1 MRSTKAGIPLCLSL
15 CMLVGAGVSAWAA
28 PFTGLSA
35 NPAPIQ
41 AQQRPNAPQPVPN
54 EMQPQPGQDQPKQD
68 QASSTTFTGTIVKN
82 GEQYLL
88 KDSSGTIYKLDD
100 SSRASTFEGKS
111 VKVTGKLDTDAKLIH
126 VESIEA
132 ITA

>member
-1 MRSTKAGIPLCLSL
+1 MRSKKVVTLISLPVCLLVLSSVSVWASPLS
-15 CMLVGAGVSAWAA
+15 
-28 PFTGLSA
+28 GLQ
-35 NPAPIQ
+35 PAQ
-41 AQQRPNAPQPVPN
+41 AQQQQRPNPPQPVPN
-54 EMQPQPGQDQPKQD
+54 EMPNQVQPDQPGKD
-68 QASSTTFTGTIVKN
+68 QATSTTFTGTIMKN

-126 VESIEA
+126 VEAIEA
-132 ITA
+132 VSA

>member
-1 MRSTKAGIPLCLSL
+1 MRSKKVVTLISLPVCLLVLSRVSVWASPLS
-15 CMLVGAGVSAWAA
+15 
-28 PFTGLSA
+28 GLQ
-35 NPAPIQ
+35 PAQ
-41 AQQRPNAPQPVPN
+41 AQQQQRPNPPQPVPN
-54 EMQPQPGQDQPKQD
+54 EMPNQVQPDQPGKD
-68 QASSTTFTGTIVKN
+68 QATSTTFTGTIMKN

-126 VESIEA
+126 VEAIEA
-132 ITA
+132 VSA